1 METRTPSSVV
11 HELRAQD
18 FVGASDRSSDD
29 TGFHEV
35 ELASAP
41 AALQGYCRKDTDPI
55 RYSHKI
61 GQVRLSIQPGEVTG
75 VVRQRHKVA
84 PVELLCHRPLATGSP
99 HEGYKRS
106 SVQLQGRQSRQS
118 HFPHSRWPS
127 FGRALGMFPLLP
139 PSPVLEPWKPSPLP
153 RRIPLPIA
161 GHAARGNRSVAVGCL
176 AVVDAARSLTAQ
188 RPDGRRVRHVRMV
201 DK

>member
-118 HFPHSRWPS
+118 HFPHSMAFFRSSPWDV
-127 FGRALGMFPLLP
+127 P
-139 PSPVLEPWKPSPLP
+139 PSPAITRPRALETISAAPTDPPPHRRSCSAGEPVSCSRVPCCSRRSPKSDCP
-153 RRIPLPIA
+153 ATRWPTCPA
-161 GHAARGNRSVAVGCL
+161 C
-176 AVVDAARSLTAQ
+176 
-188 RPDGRRVRHVRMV
+188 PDGG
-201 DK
+201 